1 MKTEILPFT
10 QDMLPEASV
19 LLAKRH
25 QRNRQINPLLPI
37 RFEMQKVAEEAL
49 EALWQKKYR
58 NGYAAFRNG
67 KMLAYLLGDFTVQP
81 WGRCGYVYLPGYAL
95 AKDVSTSTFQDLY
108 ALLGNDWV
116 KNGIFSHGLYIS
128 AADSEVIE
136 ALFSVGFGKERVDA
150 LLDLRTLDF
159 PQIEEPKGVTIRQA
173 GKGDNEHLGEM
184 SSVISLALA
193 RPPYWHPTTPEDFEE
208 LRDGWS
214 ELADEKE
221 WTVWMAL
228 ENDESVGVVGFTP
241 QEESV
246 ADMLANQH
254 SVYLSIAAT
263 KPQARGRGIS
273 TYLTWN
279 GLEQSRRVGFEICY
293 TNWISPNLLASRHW
307 PRYGFTEVSFR
318 LSKRIDPMI
327 SWTINARKT
336 KQASE

>member
-10 QDMLPEASV
+10 QDMLPEASA

-25 QRNRQINPLLPI
+25 QHNRQINPLLPI

-49 EALWQKKYR
+49 EALWQKKFR
-58 NGYAAFRNG
+58 NGYAAFRNR
-67 KMLAYLLGDFTVQP
+67 KMIAYLLGNFTVQP

-95 AKDVSTSTFQDLY
+95 AKGESTSTLQDLY
-108 ALLGNDWV
+108 ALIGNDWV

-128 AADSEVIE
+128 AADLEVIE
-136 ALFSVGFGKERVDA
+136 ALFNVGFGKERVDA

-159 PQIEEPKGVTIRQA
+159 PKIEKPKDVTIRQA
-173 GKGDNEHLGEM
+173 DKGDNEHLGDM

-193 RPPYWHPTTPEDFEE
+193 KPPYWHPTIPEDFNE
-208 LRDGWS
+208 LREGWS

-221 WTVWMAL
+221 WTIWMAL
-228 ENDESVGVVGFTP
+228 ENDEPVGVVGFKP

-246 ADMLANQH
+246 TDMLANPQ

-263 KPQARGRGIS
+263 KSQARGRGIS

-279 GLEQSRRVGFEICY
+279 GLEQSRRAGFEICY

-307 PRYGFTEVSFR
+307 PRYGFTEVSYR

-327 SWTINARKT
+327 SWTSNARKT